1 LERGADVHLATRG
14 FITPM
19 IVAHENGDRETEAL
33 LRSKG
38 AVLNPIGLTEVA
50 VLRAFMHLYSMP

>member
-1 LERGADVHLATRG
+1 
-14 FITPM
+14 M
-19 IVAHENGDRETEAL
+19 IVAHENGDRETEVL